1 MPRLFA
7 AKTLAVISR
16 HWGHRVKGRDFYD
29 FEWYIENGVS
39 INRKYL
45 ANNLMREGLLE
56 EPKLTREKLL
66 EILRNRFETVDLES
80 ALADISSYV
89 DTEQI
94 PDNWDP
100 EHFIELSQKIQFS
113 DC

>member
-1 MPRLFA
+1 ME
-7 AKTLAVISR
+7 
-16 HWGHRVKGRDFYD
+16 GRDFYD

-94 PDNWDP
+94 PNNWDP